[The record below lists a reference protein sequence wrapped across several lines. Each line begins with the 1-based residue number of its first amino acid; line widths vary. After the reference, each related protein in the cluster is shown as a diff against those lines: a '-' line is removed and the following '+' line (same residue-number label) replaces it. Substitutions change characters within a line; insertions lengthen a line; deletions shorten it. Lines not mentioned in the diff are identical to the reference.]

1 MAIRDFFIEVNR
13 RLADALMNPLYKR
26 KQQIK
31 SQIFQERVMEL
42 GKEYLRQFFAD
53 NRKK

>member
-13 RLADALMNPLYKR
+13 KLADALMNPLYKR
-26 KQQIK
+26 KEQIR
-31 SQIFQERVMEL
+31 SQIFEDRVVEL

-53 NRKK
+53 TKKK